1 MEQQKTK
8 PPIVPGQK
16 IGRWTVLDS
25 FTFSARKEKKWLCRC
40 ECGTERYVLERSLRH
55 GGSKS
60 CGCLQRERALEAVT
74 YDLRERV
81 FGDLRVV
88 GRSRKR
94 TQMGTYWTCL
104 CTNCGYTCEVTA
116 TELVTGKKTH
126 CGCKTVKNY
135 AYADITNQ
143 TFGRLTALY
152 PTKKRASGGAV
163 VWHCRCQCGKEL
175 DVSRNDL
182 VYANMLSCGCRKK
195 EHDAEL
201 KDLLIHVDGTSID
214 MLRSNKIPSNNT
226 IGYRG
231 VYLVR
236 GKYMAKIVFKKKQY
250 FLGTYDTV
258 EEAAR
263 ARKEAEGLLFDGTV
277 QYYEKWK
284 AKADTDAQW
293 AAENP
298 MQIFVAN
305 LGEGKLSV
313 SYLPTL

>member
-1 MEQQKTK
+1 MEQQETK
-8 PPIVPGQK
+8 PPVVPGQK

-60 CGCLQRERALEAVT
+60 CGCLQQEQVYKATA
-74 YDLRERV
+74 YDLAGYV
-81 FGDLRVV
+81 FGDLKVV

-94 TQMGTYWTCL
+94 PKSRPTWTCL
-104 CTNCGYTCEVTA
+104 CANCGFTCEATA
-116 TELVTGKKTH
+116 TELVSGKKTN
-126 CGCKTVKNY
+126 CGCKVASNPPNS
-135 AYADITNQ
+135 DITNQ

-152 PTKKRASGGAV
+152 PTKMRSKSGSV
-163 VWHCRCQCGKEL
+163 VWHCRCQCGRQVNVPYNE
-175 DVSRNDL
+175 L
-182 VYANMLSCGCRKK
+182 VYSSTQSCGCKKK
-195 EHDAEL
+195 EHDAKL

-231 VYLVR
+231 VYLVKE
-236 GKYMAKIVFKKKQY
+236 KYIAKIVFKKKQY

-263 ARKEAEGLLFDGTV
+263 ARKEAEELLFDGTV

-293 AAENP
+293 AEENP

-313 SYLPTL
+313 SYLPLL

>member
-8 PPIVPGQK
+8 PPVVPGQK

-25 FTFSARKEKKWLCRC
+25 STFNARKEKKWLCRC
-40 ECGTERYVLERSLRH
+40 ECGTQRYVLERSLRY

-60 CGCLQRERALEAVT
+60 CGCLQQERSLKATA
-74 YDLRERV
+74 YDLTGYV
-81 FGDLRVV
+81 FGDLKVV
-88 GRSRKR
+88 GRRRKHTQSRPI
-94 TQMGTYWTCL
+94 WTCL
-104 CTNCGYTCEVTA
+104 CTNCGFTCEATA
-116 TELVTGKKTH
+116 TELVSGKKTN
-126 CGCKTVKNY
+126 CGCKSVKNY

-152 PTKKRASGGAV
+152 PTKKRDRGGAV
-163 VWHCRCQCGKEL
+163 VWHCRCRCGKEV

-182 VYANMLSCGCRKK
+182 VYANMQSCGCRKK

-214 MLRSNKIPSNNT
+214 MLRSNKIPVNNT

-231 VYLVR
+231 VYLIK
-236 GKYMAKIVFKKKQY
+236 GKYVAKIVFKKKAY
-250 FLGTYDTV
+250 YLGSYDTV